1 MLNNIEINYCH
12 VLVLE
17 VKLNQYN
24 LVKYVVETTLK
35 LRPGLRPVHM
45 TLYLPART
53 IVTLF
58 QEFFTVPYY
67 ACLFTSQTFS
77 LLNLTFYI
85 GYCPC
90 SWVAVCQPVL
100 LYIIKRI
107 HTRFFCVILPTGIW
121 NEMYI
126 SCTFGRNVSRSE
138 LLHYPHEMLT
148 YIHQYNNSQACNSFI
163 CQQLSF

>member
-12 VLVLE
+12 VIVLE

-58 QEFFTVPYY
+58 QEFFYRT
-67 ACLFTSQTFS
+67 
-77 LLNLTFYI
+77 LL
-85 GYCPC
+85 
-90 SWVAVCQPVL
+90 
-100 LYIIKRI
+100 R
-107 HTRFFCVILPTGIW
+107 
-121 NEMYI
+121 
-126 SCTFGRNVSRSE
+126 
-138 LLHYPHEMLT
+138 
-148 YIHQYNNSQACNSFI
+148 
-163 CQQLSF
+163 LSVYLSNFLIA